1 MKIFNSLLLAL
12 SAEAGIGRNVV
23 EMVKSATHDNENRL
37 MEQWGMW
44 KKAFKKTYET
54 IEEEIERM
62 EIWLANMAHI
72 EKHNFEYALGEKTFT
87 LGMNHYGDLSS
98 KEFASTYNGFLHAEH
113 KTRGF
118 KGGDPYLDHVNAD
131 ELEVP
136 KEMDW
141 REHGLVTDVK
151 DQGQCGSC
159 WAFSSTGALEG
170 QMMKHFGKLPNLSEQ
185 NLVDCS
191 REEGN
196 QGCNGGLMDAAF
208 QYVQDQDGLDDE
220 DSYPYEMRDDE
231 PCRYSKGNRAADD
244 NGYKMVP
251 EGDEKALRHA
261 LGKVGPVSVAIDAS
275 NPSFQFY
282 QSGVYYEPHCSP
294 ENLDHGVLAVG
305 YGEEDGEKFW
315 LVKNSWSDQWGD
327 GGYIKMAR
335 NKKNHCGI
343 ASYAVYPTV
352 VSIEDETPL

>member
-1 MKIFNSLLLAL
+1 MKLFNSLLLAL

-54 IEEEIERM
+54 LEEEIERM

-191 REEGN
+191 QNWGN
-196 QGCNGGLMDAAF
+196 FGCGGGLMDQGFTYIHDNKGIDTEA
-208 QYVQDQDGLDDE
+208 
-220 DSYPYEMRDDE
+220 SYPYTAMDGKCVFNSANVGATLSDCKDI
-231 PCRYSKGNRAADD
+231 PSGN
-244 NGYKMVP
+244 
-251 EGDEKALRHA
+251 EGALA
-261 LGKVGPVSVAIDAS
+261 NAINMVGPMSVAIDAS
-275 NPSFQFY
+275 HSSFQLY
-282 QSGVYYEPHCSP
+282 TSGVYYEPECSSQF
-294 ENLDHGVLAVG
+294 LDHGVTAVG
-305 YGEEDGEKFW
+305 YGTDSTSGNDFYI
-315 LVKNSWSDQWGD
+315 VKNSWGTTWGD
-327 GGYIKMAR
+327 QGYIMMSR
-335 NKKNHCGI
+335 NRSNNCGI
-343 ASYAVYPTV
+343 ASASSYPIV
-352 VSIEDETPL
+352 